1 MIFNFHIT
9 NAAGNNNREAR
20 IREQTRMAC
29 IARGLTFLGHDVRI
43 VGASEE
49 FRGSERYPHFK
60 DLFSEHK
67 VGALEVFPAE
77 TMRNREHRVDV
88 GIKCSVGIQDD
99 ALYLNL
105 CQVLVAHEYDVKLD
119 DDPRLL
125 PVPFMVHDSCMAGF
139 IADGMFNAFIRNDI
153 RAIRERY
160 GHKKAGLLGLR
171 CCGWT
176 KRKEFCADAPE
187 WADIGFYD
195 TPQMKALEHAR
206 WISGFRGG
214 LCLRGDTPKSNL
226 ASLLALLGVAIVM
239 QPIERRDTPRMDSR
253 NTIQFGSWQQVLAEL
268 ENDSR
273 LSDIMAQATNDYIE
287 GWSPMGQARL
297 IAERLS

>member
-1 MIFNFHIT
+1 MTFNFHLT

-29 IARGLTFLGHDVRI
+29 IARGLSIMGHEVRI

-49 FRGSERYPHFK
+49 FRGSERYTHFK
-60 DLFSEHK
+60 DLFAEHK
-67 VGALEVFPAE
+67 TGALEVHPAE

-88 GIKCSVGIQDD
+88 GIKCSVGIQND
-99 ALYLNL
+99 ANYLSR
-105 CQVLVAHEYDVKLD
+105 CQVLVAHEYDENFD
-119 DDPRLL
+119 DHPHLL
-125 PVPFMVHDSCMAGF
+125 PVPFMVHDSVMAGF
-139 IADGMFNAFIRNDI
+139 ITDGMFDAFIRNEV
-153 RAIRERY
+153 RSIRERY
-160 GHKKAGLLGLR
+160 CREKNGLLGLR

-176 KRKEFCADAPE
+176 KRKEFCANAPE

-214 LCLRGDTPKSNL
+214 LCLRGDTPKTNSP
-226 ASLLALLGVAIVM
+226 SLLALLGVAIVM
-239 QPIERRDTPRMDSR
+239 QPIARRDTPRMDYR
-253 NTIQFGSWQQVLAEL
+253 NTIQFGSWEQVRLEL
-268 ENDSR
+268 ENDSH
-273 LSDIMAQATNDYIE
+273 LGDITAQATNDYIN
-287 GWSPMGQARL
+287 GWSPLGQARL

>member
-1 MIFNFHIT
+1 
-9 NAAGNNNREAR
+9 
-20 IREQTRMAC
+20 MA
-29 IARGLTFLGHDVRI
+29 FLGHEVRI

-60 DLFSEHK
+60 DLFAEHK
-67 VGALEVFPAE
+67 MGALEVFPAE

-88 GIKCSVGIQDD
+88 GIKCSVGIQND
-99 ALYLNL
+99 ALYLSR
-105 CQVLVAHEYDVKLD
+105 CQVLVAHEYDVQFD
-119 DDPRLL
+119 EHPRLL

-139 IADGMFNAFIRNDI
+139 ITEGMFEAFIGNDI

-160 GHKKAGLLGLR
+160 SSEKTGLLGLR

-195 TPQMKALEHAR
+195 TPQMKSLEHAR
-206 WISGFRGG
+206 WISGYRGG

-226 ASLLALLGVAIVM
+226 ASMLALLGVGIVM
-239 QPIERRDTPRMDSR
+239 QPIERRETPRMDFR
-253 NTIQFGSWQQVLAEL
+253 NTVQFGSWEQVKMEL
-268 ENDSR
+268 ENDSH
-273 LSDIMAQATNDYIE
+273 LGDITAQATNDYIE
-287 GWSPMGQARL
+287 GWSPAGQARL